1 MGLLNLLRQMKPAGE
16 QEIRILTL
24 GLDNA
29 GKTTILRKLSDED
42 AKNTTP
48 TQGFNVKSLSQ
59 DGFKLTVWDIGGQ
72 KTLRPYWENYY
83 DGTDAL
89 IYVIDSADSARVEES
104 GEELAL
110 LLDQDKLKGV
120 PLLVFAN
127 KQDLEGA
134 MSAQELSDQMSLNNI
149 RDRNWQ
155 ISGCSASTKDDPEKK
170 ISSGISEGI
179 KWVLDQKKLGNKKK

>member
-1 MGLLNLLRQMKPAGE
+1 MGLLNLLRKMSPA
-16 QEIRILTL
+16 EIRILTL

-83 DGTDAL
+83 DDTDAL
-89 IYVIDSADSARVEES
+89 IYVIDSADIARVEES

-110 LLDQDKLKGV
+110 LLDQDKLKDV

-134 MSAQELSDQMSLNNI
+134 MTAQELSDTMSLVNI

-155 ISGCSASTKDDPEKK
+155 ISGCSASTKDDPN
-170 ISSGISEGI
+170 ISEGI
-179 KWVLDQKKLGNKKK
+179 KWVIKWVLEQKKLGNKK